1 MKHELDS
8 LNAGDKIFL
17 GDEKS
22 LQETYE
28 KTGKYNKRI
37 YTIESS
43 KKIKIDNFDGKYL
56 FYLFEVENEESER
69 RLLLVKYL
77 DARDKNEKASYDILL
92 LHMQPDLQ
100 PKNKMAGVLEESDD
114 NFQFLFE
121 EPDGD
126 AWMKDAS
133 LLEYAKEITALSF
146 NINGE
151 DIDAAYEIINLGMLV
166 GETDRSY
173 FNVVE
178 YKSKNDKLDSVGKSR
193 MFVFE
198 EIQKDNKKPERGG
211 LITIAFGFI
220 ITESDV
226 EFADVVK

>member
-1 MKHELDS
+1 
-8 LNAGDKIFL
+8 
-17 GDEKS
+17 
-22 LQETYE
+22 
-28 KTGKYNKRI
+28 
-37 YTIESS
+37 
-43 KKIKIDNFDGKYL
+43 
-56 FYLFEVENEESER
+56 
-69 RLLLVKYL
+69 
-77 DARDKNEKASYDILL
+77 
-92 LHMQPDLQ
+92 
-100 PKNKMAGVLEESDD
+100 MAGVLEESDD